1 MQQICIAILCISE
14 SLFHFLFLIFISSF
28 LSLFMEE
35 DALVIDPS
43 ELEPGTATITEAF
56 GEKVAVCK
64 SDDGKIR
71 IYKVVE

>member
-1 MQQICIAILCISE
+1 
-14 SLFHFLFLIFISSF
+14 
-28 LSLFMEE
+28 MEE